1 MSGKLPPEL
10 LTRYILS
17 RTGIRDSSVIIGP
30 SIGEDAAIIDI
41 GNGKILVMH
50 VDPIT
55 GAVENIGWLAVHIA
69 CNDIAVRG
77 VKPRWLL
84 PVLFLPRD
92 IDESVIDSITKSI
105 DEAAKELE
113 VSIVGGHSEY
123 TPDLDRVLIS
133 MTAIGIGDKNR
144 YISTRGARVGDVVI
158 VTKTIAI
165 EGTAILSTDF
175 RDILIKLGVSS
186 DIIERGSRFI
196 KDISVVREALA
207 LAEAGYVSSMHDP
220 TEGGLLEG
228 LIEIAYASNKT
239 IEIWEELIP
248 IAEETMAIA
257 SALKIDPL
265 RLISSGTLIAVVSS
279 DRVDEALNLLNS
291 LGIRATVIGKV
302 VDALDSYVIIHKENG
317 SIEKIATLYV
327 RDELYR
333 VWEKWRR

>member
-123 TPDLDRVLIS
+123 TP
-133 MTAIGIGDKNR
+133 
-144 YISTRGARVGDVVI
+144 
-158 VTKTIAI
+158 
-165 EGTAILSTDF
+165 
-175 RDILIKLGVSS
+175 
-186 DIIERGSRFI
+186 
-196 KDISVVREALA
+196 
-207 LAEAGYVSSMHDP
+207 
-220 TEGGLLEG
+220 
-228 LIEIAYASNKT
+228 
-239 IEIWEELIP
+239 
-248 IAEETMAIA
+248 
-257 SALKIDPL
+257 
-265 RLISSGTLIAVVSS
+265 
-279 DRVDEALNLLNS
+279 
-291 LGIRATVIGKV
+291 
-302 VDALDSYVIIHKENG
+302 
-317 SIEKIATLYV
+317 
-327 RDELYR
+327 
-333 VWEKWRR
+333 